1 MSYDPHSSLTDGS
14 PFASPWHRIETSQ
27 HAAPSRAAV
36 IQAFEDRWTA
46 AGRPAQAGIY
56 ATLWNSSRPDHALYV
71 NPQAGTLL
79 EEVLTHHEASPC
91 APPDERAVI
100 LVIGGADDMA
110 EA

>member
-1 MSYDPHSSLTDGS
+1 MSYDPHFSLTDGAS
-14 PFASPWHRIETSQ
+14 FAASWHRIETSQ
-27 HAAPSRAAV
+27 PAASSRASV

-71 NPQAGTLL
+71 SPQAGTLL

-91 APPDERAVI
+91 APPDESALI
-100 LVIGGADDMA
+100 LVIGGADDVA